1 MRYGRLAV
9 LLVGVLPLC
18 GCASSGQTLNAQ
30 APTTKLSAYKSVVV
44 NVTSSV
50 PDTSR
55 ETLQLESMIVST
67 LNTAK
72 TFPAVSG
79 GSAGGTGELR
89 VNAVITDLRR
99 VSSGARV
106 MLGAFAGRG
115 NMTVDVKLVD
125 TRDGKTVGSFTSQGT
140 SSGGTVFSG
149 TTDQAVELAAR
160 QIVEFLRQ
168 NT

>member
-1 MRYGRLAV
+1 MKVRYLCLVVFSLVLA
-9 LLVGVLPLC
+9 
-18 GCASSGQTLNAQ
+18 GCASQGQTLNAS
-30 APTTKLSAYKSVVV
+30 APKTKLSAYKTVVV
-44 NVTSSV
+44 HVTSSV
-50 PDTSR
+50 PDSSR
-55 ETLQLESMIVST
+55 ESLQLESMIVST
-67 LNTAK
+67 LTNSK
-72 TFPAVSG
+72 VFPAVTG
-79 GSAGGTGELR
+79 ASANGTGDLR
-89 VNAVITDLRR
+89 VDANISDLRR

-125 TRDGKTVGSFTSQGT
+125 TSNGETVGSFTSQGT

>member
-1 MRYGRLAV
+1 M
-9 LLVGVLPLC
+9 
-18 GCASSGQTLNAQ
+18 
-30 APTTKLSAYKSVVV
+30 TT
-44 NVTSSV
+44 SV
-50 PDTSR
+50 PDSSR
-55 ETLQLESMIVST
+55 ESVQLESMIVST
-67 LNTAK
+67 LTSSQV
-72 TFPAVSG
+72 FPAVFG
-79 GSAGGTGELR
+79 ASANGAGELR
-89 VNAVITDLRR
+89 VDANISDLRR

-115 NMTVDVKLVD
+115 NMTVNVKLVD
-125 TRDGKTVGSFTSQGT
+125 TRSGETVGSFTSQGT

>member
-1 MRYGRLAV
+1 MKYRGVLLAV
-9 LLVGVLPLC
+9 AGLLLLG
-18 GCASSGQTLNAQ
+18 GCASSGQTLKAS
-30 APTTKLSAYKSVVV
+30 PPKTKLSEFKSVVI

-50 PDTSR
+50 PDSSR
-55 ETLQLESMIVST
+55 ESFQLESMIVST
-67 LNTAK
+67 LTSQK
-72 TFPAVSG
+72 LFPAVTG
-79 GSAGGTGELR
+79 KSAGGNGDLR
-89 VNAVITDLRR
+89 VDANISDLRR

-106 MLGAFAGRG
+106 MLGALAGRG

-125 TRDGKTVGSFTSQGT
+125 ARSGETIGSFTSQGT

-160 QIVEFLRQ
+160 QIVEFIRQ

>member
-1 MRYGRLAV
+1 MKCRGL
-9 LLVGVLPLC
+9 LFLVGLALLC
-18 GCASSGQTLNAQ
+18 GCASSGQTLKSV
-30 APTTKLSAYKSVVV
+30 PPKTKLSTFQSVVV
-44 NVTSSV
+44 KVTSSV
-50 PDTSR
+50 PDSSR

-67 LNTAK
+67 LMSQKA
-72 TFPAVSG
+72 FAAISG
-79 GSAGGTGELR
+79 LSAGGNGDLR
-89 VNAVITDLRR
+89 VDANISDLRR

-125 TRDGKTVGSFTSQGT
+125 TRSGDTVGSFTSQGT

-160 QIVEFLRQ
+160 QIVEYIRQ
-168 NT
+168 NS